1 MVIQLVFCSFNFM
14 NPPIYPSDP
23 ILPKIDWLYT
33 YSTNFESNMY
43 KIAICKSAFCKNF
56 WGGLA
61 EIKQPYSF
69 WYNSNTGLCK
79 LCTAVVMYRFHCN
92 DLPGHFQNYF
102 TLNSSIHEHLTRS
115 HNKLHIPYA
124 RAITLSCQLRIA
136 GPKLWNN
143 IDPTIKITSL
153 HLRKFKQVFKNHLL
167 SFYIW
172 LLIFSSV

>member
-1 MVIQLVFCSFNFM
+1 M
-14 NPPIYPSDP
+14 NPPFIHLTPYSQRSTDCIPTLQILNQICLKLQYVRVHFVKISGEG
-23 ILPKIDWLYT
+23 LPK
-33 YSTNFESNMY
+33 
-43 KIAICKSAFCKNF
+43 
-56 WGGLA
+56 
-61 EIKQPYSF
+61 IKQPYSF

-79 LCTAVVMYRFHCN
+79 LCAAVVMYRFHCN

-115 HNKLHIPYA
+115 QNKLHILYA
-124 RAITLSCQLRIA
+124 RTVTLSCQLRIA

-167 SFYIW
+167 SFYI
-172 LLIFSSV
+172 